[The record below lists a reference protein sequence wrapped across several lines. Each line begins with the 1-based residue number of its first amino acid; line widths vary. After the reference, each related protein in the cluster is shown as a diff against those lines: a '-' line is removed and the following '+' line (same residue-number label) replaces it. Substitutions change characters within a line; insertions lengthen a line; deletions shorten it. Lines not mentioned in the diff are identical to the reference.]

1 MHLILQFNK
10 SKKLPI
16 FYIINLLCN
25 FYYHFLFLIFFSHI
39 DNISVIAID
48 EAVLAYQPSSQV
60 KEKAKM
66 NGEPIPVVF
75 IPRKPHPNGLEIF
88 LSVTYIDN
96 PIDNKKV

>member
-1 MHLILQFNK
+1 
-10 SKKLPI
+10 
-16 FYIINLLCN
+16 
-25 FYYHFLFLIFFSHI
+25 
-39 DNISVIAID
+39 
-48 EAVLAYQPSSQV
+48 
-60 KEKAKM
+60 M